1 MCAFSVFCDSIAL
14 HRYVCI
20 NDMHF
25 LSFRNPPGVPP
36 CLAHAHILWVDECVL
51 VDVTPPDQVLRVNF
65 IEFAML
71 RTMDAAEPSMAWK
84 FGRRNPRQTNASAKG
99 NGLCLN

>member
-14 HRYVCI
+14 HRYLCI

-25 LSFRNPPGVPP
+25 LSFRNPPDVPP
-36 CLAHAHILWVDECVL
+36 WLAHILWVDDCVL

-71 RTMDAAEPSMAWK
+71 RTTDAAEPSMAYS
-84 FGRRNPRQTNASAKG
+84 FS
-99 NGLCLN
+99 LLHHCFYCLILSIRIL